1 MFVTPKTHM
10 KRANFR
16 PENISVSRKDR
27 FDTTAIMTKMYV
39 LQWNAILPN
48 EKSTPIRIIISTS
61 ELHNTEQLS
70 AQYFD
75 HECIVHMHNYIHNL
89 LVLLHSV

>member
-1 MFVTPKTHM
+1 
-10 KRANFR
+10 
-16 PENISVSRKDR
+16 
-27 FDTTAIMTKMYV
+27 MTKMYV

-48 EKSTPIRIIISTS
+48 EKSTPIRIIISTG

-75 HECIVHMHNYIHNL
+75 HECNVHMHNYIHNL
-89 LVLLHSV
+89 LVLLRTDEDNGICKTNNEHQREN